1 MLCQRG
7 CTTSVTITPVGTA
20 VNKSSGVQKKGF
32 YLVFKVKTF
41 FNKHDFSGGN
51 PHQRKRQLLPNLW
64 KRSKTPSQEWSR
76 FCLKRRKTERRKSNR
91 ANTSK
96 KPSHPNAGNH
106 HHHHGL
112 QRIISGIYFLQTRLV
127 CNVCNAWLILIVLLS
142 VLHLRR
148 MGQSWY
154 TKGLQKPH
162 GTAPPASRLPAA
174 GPKGT
179 FQVCTV
185 WLCKLFHIFFI
196 SFYLFYFDGIRSL
209 PEPPIWS
216 NFKPA
221 VILGSFLFFASL
233 SINFCVPEYL

>member
-1 MLCQRG
+1 M
-7 CTTSVTITPVGTA
+7 
-20 VNKSSGVQKKGF
+20 KSL
-32 YLVFKVKTF
+32 Y
-41 FNKHDFSGGN
+41 NKHDFSGGN

-106 HHHHGL
+106 HHHDGL

-127 CNVCNAWLILIVLLS
+127 CNVCKAWLILIVLLS
-142 VLHLRR
+142 VLHLWG

-154 TKGLQKPH
+154 TEGLQKPL
-162 GTAPPASRLPAA
+162 GTATPRSPASRLPAA
-174 GPKGT
+174 DPKGT

-185 WLCKLFHIFFI
+185 WLCKLFHILLLFI
-196 SFYLFYFDGIRSL
+196 LMGLGLCLNPPSGPILNLLSFWDHFYFLQVCPLTFVYLNIC
-209 PEPPIWS
+209 
-216 NFKPA
+216 N
-221 VILGSFLFFASL
+221 VAS
-233 SINFCVPEYL
+233 